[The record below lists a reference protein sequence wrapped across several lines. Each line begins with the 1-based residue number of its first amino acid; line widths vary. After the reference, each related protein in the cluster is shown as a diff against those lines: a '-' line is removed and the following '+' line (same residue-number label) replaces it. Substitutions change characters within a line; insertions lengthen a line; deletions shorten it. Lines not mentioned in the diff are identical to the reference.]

1 MRVLSEYCKCI
12 VIVCDCSYGLCFAP
26 LYDRMLCVCTYGLAC
41 ELQLDF
47 YEKEENDFDK
57 LVLHN
62 SIIYIQIL
70 AS

>member
-1 MRVLSEYCKCI
+1 MNIANVLI
-12 VIVCDCSYGLCFAP
+12 VMVCDCSYGLCIAP
-26 LYDRMLCVCTYGLAC
+26 LYDGILCVCTYGFAY

-47 YEKEENDFDK
+47 YEKEENYFDK